1 MLPSPY
7 SVLLIDAEPGE
18 HPLIESALQRQFS
31 SYRLRVASTGQ
42 QALAALESSRVLPD
56 LVLLAVS
63 LPDQSGFD
71 VLRQL
76 RADPRYGFLPVVI
89 RTTATDPANST
100 DHHKAYQLRAAACL
114 SRPESDQQLCDL
126 ICWLQV
132 NWPGWRRSLTN
143 RVN

>member
-1 MLPSPY
+1 MLPRPY

-18 HPLIESALQRQFS
+18 HPLIESALLRQFS

-42 QALAALESSRVLPD
+42 QALAVLESSSVLPD

-76 RADPRYGFLPVVI
+76 RANPRYGFLPVVI
-89 RTTATDPANST
+89 RTTATDSIKSIY
-100 DHHKAYQLRAAACL
+100 HHKAYQLGAAACL
-114 SRPESDQQLCDL
+114 SRSEGDQHLYDL
-126 ICWLQV
+126 IGWLQV
-132 NWPGWRRSLTN
+132 NWPNWRRLLADRLN
-143 RVN
+143 